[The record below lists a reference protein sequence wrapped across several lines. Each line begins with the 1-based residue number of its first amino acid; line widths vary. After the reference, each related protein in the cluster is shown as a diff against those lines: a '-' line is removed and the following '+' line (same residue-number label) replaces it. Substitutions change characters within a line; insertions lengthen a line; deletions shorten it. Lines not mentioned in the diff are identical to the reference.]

1 MSSIFE
7 ENISTIN
14 VRCEENT
21 MYRIKQLREERNLSQ
36 RALALKIHAN
46 QKTVNLWERGISE
59 PSAAFIVALANV
71 FECTCDYLLGR
82 EDDLGSV
89 NVMRELSES
98 EKEVLEVYSKLD
110 KKAQAE
116 MINYGRYL
124 ATK

>member
-1 MSSIFE
+1 MH
-7 ENISTIN
+7 
-14 VRCEENT
+14 
-21 MYRIKQLREERNLSQ
+21 RIKQLREENNLSQ
-36 RALALKIHAN
+36 RALALKIHAS
-46 QKTVNLWERGISE
+46 QKAVCFWEQGMSE

-89 NVMRELSES
+89 NVMRELTEN

-110 KKAQAE
+110 KKGQAE
-116 MINYGRYL
+116 LINYGRYL